1 MKRISFEEA
10 TRSADGVIKFA
21 DRSRKPVS
29 NIGPG
34 NLPTISVNPVTADV
48 TESAPVTRKISF
60 EEATRNRSEIIQ
72 PTAVEPEAPEQESR
86 WTMEA
91 FAEGAKDYLG
101 AVTQSQTDR
110 FNAVLSRAGVI
121 SPDSPDY
128 VAGVGMDDPFALDR
142 AIKDRKEADVRNAE
156 QQGREGFLGSIGN
169 PLDLMANEGAS
180 QFLIRRGVGQALNI
194 DRLNM
199 DVNEKLALE
208 QQEAR
213 QLAARQRILANPS
226 QFPQVSVDAARVA
239 QAEYEAKEAKT
250 VGQEAGEMVDNLAKQ
265 FEERPTETLATFAN
279 AIIADPAMAFAP
291 VGMGAKPIQAARSVA
306 RVAPVIPGTRTA
318 AAVTAADKIADAA
331 LTGALTNVG
340 VEEIIAFDQG
350 RELTAGER
358 AANAGIGAVAAGGI
372 QGVVQIF
379 SRGKSA
385 RGAVGNPVS
394 LDTLNQALQDLD
406 VEGKVIDRVM
416 NNPESYDPTVVNR
429 VNELVGITP
438 DMTNGQK
445 VVAYIRRKKEIEE
458 AFANAEQQKR
468 DVELAN
474 NPPEGVLDRRVRF
487 ANDFEKALAQ
497 RAERAKES
505 AEARVAA
512 DAELAQAAK
521 RLDEEDI
528 IAEAFESSAAV
539 RQAMERARVRDSRLA
554 RPKWQRGSAP
564 PELLMRLGAGA
575 LFGSAA
581 FALADEDYKTG
592 AAFAAGLA
600 GLALPGGGNVRNIMR
615 QAGAI
620 SYGDSIPSVNFKRMS
635 DKLAESRGEAP
646 KPYSQVMEE
655 DFATI
660 QRALQGDQAAYKK
673 LYDDYNPAVIAA
685 AKRMGTK
692 IAPRL
697 GMEVEDIAQ
706 EIMAAIFKSLPNYK
720 PVAPFGAFIE
730 HIAKQR
736 MKDYFDKA
744 NAGKRQ
750 GEFKTASIFND
761 ANDFGPGSARS
772 GHIMEGD
779 APMYNQLADA
789 EPAVSDWSSSYNLT
803 PETAAIRDQAVSI
816 IQNTI
821 DRMNPR
827 MRESFKQH
835 HENGMSPD
843 EIAEMTGQPTK
854 TVYDQIARAE
864 HMIAEAVGKG
874 LNARKVAPTQ
884 VAQPEV
890 KRGRGRPRKNQEG
903 SVDPRVL
910 TTTALIA
917 LGGAA
922 VGAALNNEN
931 EAFGSDIHPAFWGAA
946 LGVAGALALRGK
958 TVRGQTYGA
967 KLIEGADYTL
977 GVTSTQVK
985 NISQQVWRRAVEFER
1000 AVLRDTHKYLEQVSP
1015 FVTIFEKLPPETRD
1029 VLARAILTG
1038 RGEVTNRILQ
1048 AIGDRDLIDGWK
1060 QTRSALDSL
1069 RDQLVALKRFV
1080 PSDLEYFPRIV
1091 KDVPGL
1097 LKAIGADAKHPLTK
1111 LLDDA
1116 RTKSLAKSGNALT
1129 EAEESLII
1137 SRYLAAE
1144 RVKGNQPGFAKDRGV
1159 EEITPEL
1166 QQYYAS
1172 PIESLNSYIRSAV
1185 DDIERAKFFGKNIV
1199 TTADGNKLYTNVD
1212 ASVGEIVKREL
1223 DAGMNPEEAAKLGD
1237 LLRARFINGDKV
1249 PNTFNRA
1256 FRDLSYAGLLGNIG
1270 SAIVQFGDVALQ
1282 AYTQGMIPTIS
1293 AVVKTLTN
1301 RKLVDMKDFGLQ
1313 DHITAELLGQGKTT
1327 KLLNTVF
1334 KYSQFTRVDQ
1344 FGKNVALNAA
1354 VISAARKAKTPQGIA
1369 EIEAKWRDALQPGEI
1384 KQLVADL
1391 QKGEVTDLV
1400 RSVAFAELSRT
1411 QPISRLEM
1419 PPAYLN
1425 NPNGRLLYSLKTF
1438 TIKQIDLL
1446 RRDAYNEI
1454 KAGRIK
1460 QGVANLANIAV
1471 VMSVSGVA
1479 TSAVRDYIIG
1489 REVNLEGSDFA
1500 FNVLKTYGLSEFY
1513 LDRALGISK
1522 EDAAAR
1528 RLAGDRF
1535 ARQTEAT
1542 PLRATVDLIVPP
1554 VKMFD
1559 EIIRADPVAV
1569 RYLPII
1575 GPVLLED
1582 QRAAQEAARGGSR

>member
-34 NLPTISVNPVTADV
+34 NLPTISVNPVTAAT
-48 TESAPVTRKISF
+48 TESAPVTKKISF
-60 EEATRNRSEIIQ
+60 EEATRDRPEITQ
-72 PTAVEPEAPEQESR
+72 PTAVEPEAPEQPSR
-86 WTMEA
+86 WTGEA
-91 FAEGAKDYLG
+91 LMEGAKDVGSML
-101 AVTQSQTDR
+101 AQPFTDR
-110 FNAVLSRAGVI
+110 YWAVMSRAGLVDM
-121 SPDSPDY
+121 DSPNY
-128 VAGVGMDDPFALDR
+128 IAGFGMEDPFALERVIQRRKKADQR
-142 AIKDRKEADVRNAE
+142 AAE
-156 QQGREGFLGSIGN
+156 QQGRTGFLGSLRN
-169 PLDLMANEGAS
+169 PLDAIANDGAM
-180 QFLIRRGVGQALNI
+180 QAAIRYRADRSLNELQAAE
-194 DRLNM
+194 D
-199 DVNEKLALE
+199 
-208 QQEAR
+208 QEAR
-213 QLAARQRILANPS
+213 QLAARQRILANPGE
-226 QFPQVSVDAARVA
+226 FPQATVDAARAA
-239 QAEYEAKEAKT
+239 QAEYEAKESKSLT
-250 VGQEAGEMVDNLAKQ
+250 QQAGEVVDNLANQ
-265 FEERPTETLATFAN
+265 FETRPTETLAQFAN
-279 AIIADPAMAFAP
+279 AIMADPALLLAP
-291 VGMGAKPIQAARSVA
+291 IGVGAKPIQGARAVAGAAPLA
-306 RVAPVIPGTRTA
+306 AGTRA
-318 AAVTAADKIADAA
+318 ASAVATADKIADAA
-331 LTGALTNVG
+331 LTGAALNVS
-340 VEEIIAFDQG
+340 VEEIIANDQM
-350 RELTAGER
+350 RDVTAGER
-358 AANAGIGAVAAGGI
+358 LANAAIGGIAAGGI
-372 QGVVQIF
+372 QGVIQVF
-379 SRGKSA
+379 NRGKSA
-385 RGAVGNPVS
+385 REAIGNPVS
-394 LDTLNQALQDLD
+394 LETLDQALQDLD
-406 VEGKVIDRVM
+406 VEARVIDRVM
-416 NNPESYDPTVVNR
+416 TNPEAYDPTVVNR
-429 VNELVGITP
+429 VNQLVGITP
-438 DMTNGQK
+438 EMTNGQK
-445 VVAYIRRKKEIEE
+445 AVAYIRRKKEIEE
-458 AFANAEQQKR
+458 AFANAEQQRR
-468 DVELAN
+468 DVEIAN
-474 NPPEGVLDRRVRF
+474 NPPEGALARRVRL
-487 ANDFEKALAQ
+487 ANEFEAALAQ
-497 RAERAKES
+497 RAARAAEG

-512 DAELAQAAK
+512 DAELALAAK

-539 RQAMERARVRDSRLA
+539 RQAMERARVRDSRLN
-554 RPKWQRGSAP
+554 RPKWQRGSAS
-564 PELLMRLGAGA
+564 PEMLVRLGAGA

-581 FALADEDYKTG
+581 WGLAQEEYKTG
-592 AAFAAGLA
+592 AALAAGLA
-600 GLALPGGGNVRNIMR
+600 GLALPGGGNVRNVLR
-615 QAGAI
+615 QSGAV
-620 SYGDSIPSVNFKRMS
+620 SYGDSIPSINFKRMS
-635 DKLAESRGEAP
+635 DKMAESRGEAP

-660 QRALQGDQAAYKK
+660 QRALNGDQAAYKK

-685 AKRMGTK
+685 AKRLGSK

-706 EIMAAIFKSLPNYK
+706 EIMADVFKSLPNYK
-720 PVAPFGAFIE
+720 PVAPLGAFIE

-736 MKDYFDKA
+736 VKDYFDKA
-744 NAGKRQ
+744 NAKKRE

-761 ANDFGPGSARS
+761 ATDFGAGSARA

-789 EPAVSDWSSSYNLT
+789 EPAVEPPGAQYEWSRGYNLN

-827 MRESFKQH
+827 MRDSFTKH
-835 HENGMSPD
+835 HEGGMSPD
-843 EIAEMTGQPTK
+843 EIAEATGQNVK
-854 TVYDQIARAE
+854 TVYEQIATGER
-864 HMIAEAVGKG
+864 MIAEAVGKG
-874 LNARKVAPTQ
+874 LNARKVTPVQ
-884 VAQPEV
+884 VTQPEI

-903 SVDPRVL
+903 SIDPRL
-910 TTTALIA
+910 LKTTAIIA
-917 LGGAA
+917 AGA
-922 VGAALNNEN
+922 GAGVLLNREN
-931 EAFGSDIHPAFWGAA
+931 EMFGSDLPPALWGAA
-946 LGVAGALALRGK
+946 LGVGATLALRGK
-958 TVRGQTYGA
+958 TVRGQSYGA
-967 KLIEGADYTL
+967 KLLEGADYTL
-977 GVTSTQVK
+977 GVTSTQVR
-985 NISQQVWRRAVEFER
+985 NISQQVWRRAIEFER
-1000 AVLRDTHKYLEQVSP
+1000 SVLRDTHKYLEQVSP

-1029 VLARAILTG
+1029 ILARAILTG
-1038 RGEVTNRILQ
+1038 KGEVTNRILQ

-1060 QTRSALDSL
+1060 QTRSTLDSL

-1116 RTKSLAKSGNALT
+1116 RAKSLAKSGAPLS

-1166 QQYYAS
+1166 QQFYAS

-1212 ASVGEIVKREL
+1212 ASIGEIVKREL
-1223 DAGMNPEEAAKLGD
+1223 DAGMNPEDAAKLGE
-1237 LLRARFINGDKV
+1237 LLRARFINGDRV
-1249 PNTFNRA
+1249 PNAFNRA

-1282 AYTQGMIPTIS
+1282 VYTQGLIPTIS
-1293 AVVKTLTN
+1293 AVVKTVTN

-1354 VISAARKAKTPQGIA
+1354 IISAARKAKTSKGIA
-1369 EIEAKWRDALQPGEI
+1369 ELEAKWGDALQPGEL
-1384 KQLVADL
+1384 KQLVSDL

-1411 QPISRLEM
+1411 QPISRLEL

-1425 NPNGRLLYSLKTF
+1425 NPNGRLLYSLKSF

-1446 RRDAYNEI
+1446 RRDAWNEI

-1471 VMSVSGVA
+1471 VMSVAGVV

-1489 REVNLEGSDFA
+1489 RDVNLEASDFA

-1513 LDRALGISK
+1513 LDRALGVSA

-1535 ARQTEAT
+1535 ARQTEAA

-1554 VKMFD
+1554 VRMFD
-1559 EIIRADPVAV
+1559 EIIRADPAAV

-1575 GPVLLED
+1575 GPILLED